1 MMTSRQEGDVKH
13 LGQGHDG
20 SAIPFAYDIPFT
32 PLSIVAMGPLTGEP
46 KQSHPVIRTATVYSA
61 RRCAHGGEAFQLT
74 GGGLANFDVGD
85 SAMSFGELL
94 QLQGQREGESD
105 DSATGRFRKAK

>member
-1 MMTSRQEGDVKH
+1 
-13 LGQGHDG
+13 
-20 SAIPFAYDIPFT
+20 
-32 PLSIVAMGPLTGEP
+32 MGPLTGEP

-85 SAMSFGELL
+85 SAMSFGKLL
-94 QLQGQREGESD
+94 QLQGQQEEGAMTVQQD
-105 DSATGRFRKAK
+105 DFARPSNVAFKC